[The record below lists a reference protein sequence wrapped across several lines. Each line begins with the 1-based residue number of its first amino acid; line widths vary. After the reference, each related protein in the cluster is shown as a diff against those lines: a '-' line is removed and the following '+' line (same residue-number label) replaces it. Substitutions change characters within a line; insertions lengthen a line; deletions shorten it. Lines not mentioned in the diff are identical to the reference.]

1 MVEPSYRTFLEYDV
15 SSGNWLWES
24 KTATRIASRPLN
36 LWAAALGRCSYGQ
49 HNRPVEGAR
58 MGSFGQCGRSG
69 FLIVQRQTPN
79 PASNGRRTPGR
90 EIANFINRGTRG
102 DRRRSGYL
110 DIYPE
115 DESNLVHVYFGAQNA
130 PRSGRRQAGPRES
143 NRASQRRPPTL
154 LLREHL
160 LQADSSEA
168 QSEITCNNNDTTTT
182 PMM

>member
-90 EIANFINRGTRG
+90 KSPISSTAALVATAAALAISTFIPRTKAIWCTSISVRRTRLAQGVGKLVPGNRTGQA
-102 DRRRSGYL
+102 S
-110 DIYPE
+110 E
-115 DESNLVHVYFGAQNA
+115 
-130 PRSGRRQAGPRES
+130 GRRHCCLES
-143 NRASQRRPPTL
+143 TFYKPIRQRRNP
-154 LLREHL
+154 R
-160 LQADSSEA
+160 
-168 QSEITCNNNDTTTT
+168 
-182 PMM
+182 

>member
-1 MVEPSYRTFLEYDV
+1 VWPFWVPDRPAPNAEP
-15 SSGNWLWES
+15 
-24 KTATRIASRPLN
+24 
-36 LWAAALGRCSYGQ
+36 
-49 HNRPVEGAR
+49 
-58 MGSFGQCGRSG
+58 G
-69 FLIVQRQTPN
+69 FKWTPD
-79 PASNGRRTPGR
+79 TWK